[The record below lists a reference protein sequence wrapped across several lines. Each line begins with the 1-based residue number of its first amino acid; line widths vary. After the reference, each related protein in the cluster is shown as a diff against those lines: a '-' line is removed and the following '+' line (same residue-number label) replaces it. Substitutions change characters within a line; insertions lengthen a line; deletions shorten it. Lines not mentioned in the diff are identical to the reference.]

1 MGQRILCLLP
11 RMLDPGVARRID
23 MLKQAGFQVQ
33 ALAFERGERWGR
45 PSGCPTESLG
55 KIPDGSFLGR
65 IHRLIRSLPK
75 VRRSMGCNDM
85 VYAFNAELACL
96 ALMAGAGARK
106 PLALEVAAIAGMQLD
121 PRWGPLI
128 RALER
133 LILRRCRLLVLTAKA
148 HCPYYRAWLGVD
160 IPGLVIEN
168 KVDAAF
174 AAAVRADE
182 GEASFAGEGQAPP
195 APRPKESAAKP
206 PLRLGW
212 FGKLADEWTMQVVE
226 ALAERA
232 PQRFSAVLA
241 GTPDGRISNFSRRI
255 ERHPNIDFRGGFNHP
270 RGLVKLHREV
280 SLVAA
285 CYPPSAPY
293 GWARTNR
300 FYDACLF
307 RTPLIVRKGCSDADQ
322 VRRHDIGLVVN
333 AADVDRAAA
342 QILDISTADCS
353 RWRANMAA
361 LPAQVYSAL
370 NEADA
375 LQGALRNL
383 ANS

>member
-33 ALAFERGERWGR
+33 ALAFEQGERWGR

-55 KIPDGSFLGR
+55 EMPDGSFLGR
-65 IHRLIRSLPK
+65 IHRLVRSLPK

-85 VYAFNAELACL
+85 VYAFNAELASL
-96 ALMAGAGARK
+96 ALMAGAGAKK
-106 PLALEVAAIAGMQLD
+106 PLALEVAGIAGIQVD

-160 IPGLVIEN
+160 TPALVIEN
-168 KVDAAF
+168 KVDASF
-174 AAAVRADE
+174 AAVVRADE
-182 GEASFAGEGQAPP
+182 GEAPG
-195 APRPKESAAKP
+195 APRLEESADKP

-232 PQRFSAVLA
+232 PQRFTAVLA
-241 GTPDGRISNFSRRI
+241 GTPDGRIRNFSRRI
-255 ERHPNIDFRGGFNHP
+255 ERYPNIDFRGGFNHP

-280 SLVAA
+280 SLAAA

-293 GWARTNR
+293 GWAQSNR

-333 AADVDRAAA
+333 AADVDQAAA
-342 QILDISTADCS
+342 QILDISAADCS
-353 RWRANMAA
+353 RWRANMAS
-361 LPAQVYSAL
+361 LPPQVYSAL